1 MESNLQMNA
10 LKTLLQNAAIVM
22 VTGLAFFH
30 VASGQSGRVTPRP
43 TPPPDGDTVRIVT
56 EEVKLNVSAF
66 NASGRFFEDVT
77 NDDLVILEDG
87 VIHQPASVRRISSN
101 VLIILDTGGEERHA
115 KDFATTKEVAKEL
128 IRRVSDDTAFA
139 VIESNDAVKLLVGWT
154 KDKQELISSID
165 KKLQFGKRSSFV
177 EALRFALEFFERSG
191 VENRHII
198 AVTDGLDSFDEGTSR
213 ASAIASILS
222 TDISVHIVSYTK
234 MEQSVVTD
242 RRSSVASGR
251 PTLPPGVSPP
261 VQGTTP
267 TSTIASI
274 NLDREMLR
282 KINERAERLKAGERS
297 LAAIAAGSGG
307 EFLLPSDRESMV
319 GEMEYL
325 SRLIDSFY
333 VVTYIPKRPLE
344 GAREGESRE
353 IRVGS
358 RRPGLLIDSKRTL
371 IVSQRKA
378 DRPK

>member
-1 MESNLQMNA
+1 MS
-10 LKTLLQNAAIVM
+10 IV
-22 VTGLAFFH
+22 VVIGLALFE
-30 VASGQSGRVTPRP
+30 VANGQSGRATPRP
-43 TPPPDGDTVRIVT
+43 TPPPDGETVRVVT

-87 VIHQPASVRRISSN
+87 IIHQPASVRRISSN

-128 IRRVSDDTAFA
+128 VRRVSDDTAFA
-139 VIESNDAVKLLVGWT
+139 VIESNDTVRLLVGWT

-165 KKLQFGKRSSFV
+165 RKLGFGRRSSFV
-177 EALRFALEFFERSG
+177 EAMRFALEFFEKSG

-198 AVTDGLDSFDEGTSR
+198 AVTDGLDSFDQENNRT
-213 ASAIASILS
+213 SAIASILS

-234 MEQSVVTD
+234 MEQAVVTD
-242 RRSSVASGR
+242 RRRSVSSGR
-251 PTLPPGVSPP
+251 PTVPPGASPP

-282 KINERAERLKAGERS
+282 KINERSERLKVGEKS
-297 LAAIAAGSGG
+297 LAEIAADSGG
-307 EFLLPSDRESMV
+307 EFLLPSDRESMI

-344 GAREGESRE
+344 GSREGERRE

-358 RRPGLLIDSKRTL
+358 RRPGLLVDSKRTL